1 MTVSTPTIFDQISLR
16 IIKQQELVIG
26 PIAWEEAKKVQ
37 GLHIIDQQS
46 GEFEFDGDAKEI
58 LNRLVSQYSRL
69 FGRVSAE
76 VCREAVQDLLV
87 EMPPDDVPTS
97 LQ

>member
-1 MTVSTPTIFDQISLR
+1 MTAATTTIFDQISLR

-26 PIAWEEAKKVQ
+26 SIAWEEAKKVQ
-37 GLHIIDQQS
+37 GLKVIDQQT
-46 GEFEFDGDAKEI
+46 GQLEFNGDAKEI
-58 LNRLVSQYSRL
+58 LNRLVAQYSRL

-87 EMPPDDVPTS
+87 EMPKDQVPAS